1 MEKSRVY
8 GGLCMDA
15 LAVYDHRLS
24 CWKTCQLSLFEEES
38 TWSERLPNWGMIA
51 NGVLFQLGDPR
62 VSERHTFGNG
72 GSSLATLPTPRAG
85 HHHIENEELR
95 KKRKEKHGNVP
106 QSLGNSIVEQIRMGM
121 LPTPTASQ
129 LHKPLRPLCP
139 TERAG
144 KHGIALVA
152 ALGEMLLPTPTG
164 DQRVK
169 RYKQGGRST
178 LCAIM
183 EMLPTPTANEHK
195 YRLKGNSQQS
205 KCLGAMTRR
214 GELTNGEITGKD
226 FQLNPR
232 FVEEMMGFPIG
243 WTDLEL

>member
-1 MEKSRVY
+1 
-8 GGLCMDA
+8 MDV

-51 NGVLFQLGDPR
+51 NGVLYQLVDPR
-62 VSERHTFGNG
+62 DSERHTFGNG

-121 LPTPTASQ
+121 LPTPTANDSKNGFTPSQ
-129 LHKPLRPLCP
+129 IEGRVDNMHKAIS
-139 TERAG
+139 EGRAG
-144 KHGIALVA
+144 
-152 ALGEMLLPTPTG
+152 
-164 DQRVK
+164 D
-169 RYKQGGRST
+169 
-178 LCAIM
+178 
-183 EMLPTPTANEHK
+183 
-195 YRLKGNSQQS
+195 
-205 KCLGAMTRR
+205 
-214 GELTNGEITGKD
+214 ITIGKD
-226 FQLNPR
+226 SRLNPR

>member
-38 TWSERLPNWGMIA
+38 TWSGRLPNWGMIV

-62 VSERHTFGNG
+62 DSERHTFGNG
-72 GSSLATLPTPRAG
+72 GSSLVTLPTPRAG

-95 KKRKEKHGNVP
+95 KKRKEKHGTIP
-106 QSLGNSIVEQIRMGM
+106 SSLGNSIVEQIR
-121 LPTPTASQ
+121 
-129 LHKPLRPLCP
+129 
-139 TERAG
+139 
-144 KHGIALVA
+144 
-152 ALGEMLLPTPTG
+152 
-164 DQRVK
+164 
-169 RYKQGGRST
+169 
-178 LCAIM
+178 M